1 MLSESLTKTKL
12 TKENIASHRV
22 IVDHLRAS
30 AFLIAEGVLP
40 SNEGRGYVL
49 RRIMRRGMRHSHTLG
64 SKEPI
69 FYKIV
74 PTLIQE
80 MSDSYPE
87 LKRAEPLIT
96 EILKTEEERFSTL
109 LTRGME
115 ILNDNIGKVKNNYLP
130 GDLAFKLYDTY
141 GFPLDLTQD
150 VLKNKMIKVDIRSK
164 NSVYIT
170 IGKWVIYIDNST
182 GEYIID
188 SWKE

>member
-1 MLSESLTKTKL
+1 MGLERISALLQGTHDNYETDHFKTLINVSSNLTKTKI
-12 TKENIASHRV
+12 TNENIASHRV
-22 IVDHLRAS
+22 IADHLRAS

-96 EILKTEEERFSTL
+96 EILKTEEEKFSTL
-109 LTRGME
+109 L
-115 ILNDNIGKVKNNYLP
+115 N
-130 GDLAFKLYDTY
+130 
-141 GFPLDLTQD
+141 
-150 VLKNKMIKVDIRSK
+150 
-164 NSVYIT
+164 
-170 IGKWVIYIDNST
+170 
-182 GEYIID
+182 
-188 SWKE
+188 